1 MKMRVI
7 VTEHAKKR
15 LREERQEGITIADV
29 ARVAKQIPG
38 NIPIA
43 TRFRSFQASSRRIF
57 DIVAKDVSIG
67 RLVIT
72 IIGK

>member
-1 MKMRVI
+1 MRII

-15 LREERQEGITIADV
+15 LREERQEGINISDV
-29 ARVAKQIPG
+29 VRVAKLIPG
-38 NIPIA
+38 YVPIA
-43 TRFRSFQASSRRIF
+43 TRFRSFQAVSGRFF
-57 DIVAKDVSIG
+57 DIVAKDVAIG